1 MACRWRSSPRPFDVA
16 RWLRSKDPAA
26 LKRFI
31 EANRSRVATDQDGT
45 PVLLMRNA
53 WEFGRFVEEWPDIE
67 FAAVRE
73 RN

>member
-1 MACRWRSSPRPFDVA
+1 M
-16 RWLRSKDPAA
+16 
-26 LKRFI
+26 
-31 EANRSRVATDQDGT
+31 DQDES

-53 WEFGRFVEEWPDIE
+53 WEFEDFVKAWPQIE

>member
-1 MACRWRSSPRPFDVA
+1 LETS
-16 RWLRSKDPAA
+16 RSKVA
-26 LKRFI
+26 L
-31 EANRSRVATDQDGT
+31 DQDDS

-53 WEFGRFVEEWPDIE
+53 WEFEDFVKGWPEVE